1 MAEILPVH
9 PVGWDGM
16 KSHWWQFVSSSLR
29 VACSF
34 AWKQNTNHTKVTIGV
49 LLACIIIGCVYVL
62 WSVVSRIYK
71 IYKVNTYL
79 TSTSLGFPKAS
90 LGSEY

>member
-9 PVGWDGM
+9 PVGWNGM

-34 AWKQNTNHTKVTIGV
+34 ARTQNTNQIKVTIGI
-49 LLACIIIGCVYVL
+49 LLACIIVGSVYIM
-62 WSVVSRIYK
+62 WSLTLRIYK
-71 IYKVNTYL
+71 LYKVSSIPQIYYPRL
-79 TSTSLGFPKAS
+79 PEGFI
-90 LGSEY
+90 GT